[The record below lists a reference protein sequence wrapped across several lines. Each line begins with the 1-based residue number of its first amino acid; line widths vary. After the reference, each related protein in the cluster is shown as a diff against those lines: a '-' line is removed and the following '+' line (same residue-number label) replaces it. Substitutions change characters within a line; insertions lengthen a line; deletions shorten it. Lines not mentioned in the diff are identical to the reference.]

1 MLAERAGVM
10 LPDADDMILG
20 CAHRSSMAD
29 PAYVHAEK
37 HLLNNVFADIQAS
50 PSDLCRLD
58 LEVSVAFA
66 INARIRSE
74 AMRAT

>member
-1 MLAERAGVM
+1 M

-37 HLLNNVFADIQAS
+37 HLLDNIFADIQAS
-50 PSDLCRLD
+50 PSDND
-58 LEVSVAFA
+58 LEEMFKASSSFKG
-66 INARIRSE
+66 
-74 AMRAT
+74 